1 MIVHGFVDGNNN
13 GKDDRIETIFENP
26 MYNESGNMI
35 CAFMGYGSNETE
47 RHQCKS
53 DLIECLNHDS
63 YEACTISKYN
73 QTFIS

>member
-1 MIVHGFVDGNNN
+1 M
-13 GKDDRIETIFENP
+13 RIK
-26 MYNESGNMI
+26 SGNMT

-63 YEACTISKYN
+63 YEACTTSKYN
-73 QTFIS
+73 QTLF